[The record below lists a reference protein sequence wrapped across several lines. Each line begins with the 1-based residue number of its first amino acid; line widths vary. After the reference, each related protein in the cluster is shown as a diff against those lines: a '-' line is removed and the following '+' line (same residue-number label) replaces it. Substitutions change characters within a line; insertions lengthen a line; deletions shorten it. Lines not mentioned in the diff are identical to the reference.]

1 MPPAGM
7 PRPDSE
13 IYESFI
19 VSLEN
24 ELDLAAQLDPNPG
37 RTFTFHRLNRTEY
50 QRVIHDLLDFEG
62 IDMELLL
69 PADDVSYGFDNIGGV
84 LKLPPTLLERYL
96 SAARK
101 ISRNAVGDL
110 EVPIDGATYRLKDDL
125 PQREYLEGLP
135 FGTRGGISV
144 RHYFPVNGEY
154 EFRAKLEGATAA
166 AIALLPHE
174 LEFSIDGERVS
185 VSSIKGDNAALVGG
199 DYAGGTEFVEV
210 RVPVQA
216 GLRTIAVSFLK
227 ITSAEFEDLIQI
239 YARPQPMKPL
249 LPLVRNFTVTGPF
262 NPVAGGQTP
271 SQERIFECRPVT
283 ATDELPCAKRIM
295 STLARYAYR
304 RPVSVGDI
312 ETLMTFYAVGREE
325 GSFETGIARAIE
337 RLLVSP
343 EFLFRIERDPE
354 NSQPGTPFQIND
366 LELASRLSF
375 FLWSSIPDDE
385 LLKLAVEG
393 SLKDP
398 AELSRQVV
406 RMLNSP
412 KAEAF
417 VKNFSGQWLQLR
429 NLDAKQPQEIRF
441 PNWDDNLRQSF
452 RRETELLFQSVLL
465 EDRSAL
471 ELLSADFTFVNERL
485 AEHYN
490 IPNVH
495 GTRFRRV
502 TLRDEARRGLLGHG
516 SVLTVTSRST
526 RTSPVIRG
534 KWVLEKLLGTPP
546 PPPPPNVENLI
557 EKNDAG
563 EALSMREALSRH
575 RASPGCASCH
585 SQMDPLGFALE
596 NFNAVGQWRDKSEA
610 NTPID
615 TSAVLPNGTVFNGVN
630 GLRDVLLSK
639 PEQFVI
645 NLTETLMV
653 YALGRGVEYYDMPAL
668 RKIVRDSSDEGY
680 KLSSLV
686 LGIIQ
691 SVPFQM
697 RSVQQ

>member
-1 MPPAGM
+1 M
-7 PRPDSE
+7 
-13 IYESFI
+13 
-19 VSLEN
+19 
-24 ELDLAAQLDPNPG
+24 
-37 RTFTFHRLNRTEY
+37 
-50 QRVIHDLLDFEG
+50 
-62 IDMELLL
+62 
-69 PADDVSYGFDNIGGV
+69 
-84 LKLPPTLLERYL
+84 
-96 SAARK
+96 
-101 ISRNAVGDL
+101 
-110 EVPIDGATYRLKDDL
+110 
-125 PQREYLEGLP
+125 
-135 FGTRGGISV
+135 
-144 RHYFPVNGEY
+144 
-154 EFRAKLEGATAA
+154 
-166 AIALLPHE
+166 
-174 LEFSIDGERVS
+174 
-185 VSSIKGDNAALVGG
+185 
-199 DYAGGTEFVEV
+199 
-210 RVPVQA
+210 
-216 GLRTIAVSFLK
+216 
-227 ITSAEFEDLIQI
+227 
-239 YARPQPMKPL
+239 
-249 LPLVRNFTVTGPF
+249 
-262 NPVAGGQTP
+262 
-271 SQERIFECRPVT
+271 
-283 ATDELPCAKRIM
+283 
-295 STLARYAYR
+295 
-304 RPVSVGDI
+304 
-312 ETLMTFYAVGREE
+312 
-325 GSFETGIARAIE
+325 
-337 RLLVSP
+337 
-343 EFLFRIERDPE
+343 
-354 NSQPGTPFQIND
+354 
-366 LELASRLSF
+366 
-375 FLWSSIPDDE
+375 
-385 LLKLAVEG
+385 KLAVEG

-429 NLDAKQPQEIRF
+429 NLDAKQPQEIKF

-502 TLRDEARRGLLGHG
+502 TLSDEARRGLLGHG

-596 NFNAVGQWRDKSEA
+596 NFNAVGQWRDQSEA